1 MICVCNKDVLQP
13 YFTLTRRKKAGG
25 VPSSV
30 AVVLTPLYPSG
41 SNIDN
46 QLHHKDEICI
56 IRIANGAD
64 I

>member
-1 MICVCNKDVLQP
+1 MSQHRTARHL
-13 YFTLTRRKKAGG
+13 TLTRRKNEVGE
-25 VPSSV
+25 PSGV